1 MPRTGLTPTRVVAE
15 AAAVAD
21 EVGIDHLTLAA
32 VADRCGVALPSLYKH
47 IQGLDGLRRDLAV
60 LGMDQLATALTR
72 AAIGRSGRDAL
83 ASTAHAYRA
92 FATEHPGLYAAT
104 LRAPRAED
112 HEHTAAAQA
121 VLDVAL
127 AVCGSY
133 GIEGPEAVHAIR
145 FHRSALHG
153 FVSQEATGAFGM
165 PDSVETSYQRVI
177 EALHL
182 ALSHWTE
189 LTPQ

>member
-72 AAIGRSGRDAL
+72 AAIGRSGRDA
-83 ASTAHAYRA
+83 SEYET
-92 FATEHPGLYAAT
+92 TGNSQGL
-104 LRAPRAED
+104 
-112 HEHTAAAQA
+112 
-121 VLDVAL
+121 
-127 AVCGSY
+127 
-133 GIEGPEAVHAIR
+133 
-145 FHRSALHG
+145 
-153 FVSQEATGAFGM
+153 TGG
-165 PDSVETSYQRVI
+165 VRR
-177 EALHL
+177 L
-182 ALSHWTE
+182 
-189 LTPQ
+189 